1 MVSLC
6 PSPTQDQA
14 LEPSKCVRVCVGA
27 GEAAFI
33 LLPLPFFLLTVSLLW
48 EAFGQSSNCS
58 PALGTPEQW
67 NLV

>member
-6 PSPTQDQA
+6 PPPIQDQA
-14 LEPSKCVRVCVGA
+14 LEPSKRVRVCVGA
-27 GEAAFI
+27 GEATFI
-33 LLPLPFFLLTVSLLW
+33 LPPLPFFLLTVSFLW

-58 PALGTPEQW
+58 PALQAPEQW